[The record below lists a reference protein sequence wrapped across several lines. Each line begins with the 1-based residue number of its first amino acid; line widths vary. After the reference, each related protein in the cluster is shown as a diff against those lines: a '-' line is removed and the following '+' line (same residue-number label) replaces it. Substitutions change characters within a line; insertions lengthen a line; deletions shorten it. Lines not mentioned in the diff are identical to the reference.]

1 MAASTSGATEEAK
14 VHVVV
19 LGGGIVGASVAY
31 YGVRDHGDVLRVSV
45 VERTHVAASAS
56 GKGGGFLAGGWGDGG
71 VTEELH
77 RNGFALWEEVAAE
90 LQLDSYRKVRTLQV
104 QGGAGRRPTG
114 ANPSWLDGE
123 ASARAMDDATAQVA
137 PHEYTTKAMAVA
149 VGRGAALREGLHAVG
164 FEFADQS
171 DGGAGARVCGV
182 RLSDGTVLEADHV
195 VVAMGVWSALLGD
208 WLGDP
213 GAVPLEGIKST
224 SIVYEGQEA
233 AANTEPFALFCA
245 EDPRFGTHMEVYPR
259 ASGEVYCCGLGGSD
273 YVSGA
278 RLRAGGDCDDAS
290 KIHADPLRVEA
301 AHAALS
307 SMASFARDAGAPS
320 RSQACMRPCA
330 PDALPLLGRV
340 PGLDNVSIGAG
351 TNCWGLL
358 WGPVVGRA
366 LAEQVALG
374 KPTSLSFVPSFDPKR
389 YMARGQAGT
398 RGRKQRG
405 TSVGE
410 QW

>member
-1 MAASTSGATEEAK
+1 MTGESKK
-14 VHVVV
+14 VKVVV

-31 YGVRDHGDVLRVSV
+31 HGLRDHGDTLAVTV
-45 VERTHVAASAS
+45 VERTEVAASAS

-77 RNGFALWEEVAAE
+77 RRGFALWEELAE
-90 LQLDSYRKVRTLQV
+90 ELSLESYRKVKTLQV
-104 QGGAGRRPTG
+104 QGGAGRKPSRW
-114 ANPSWLDGE
+114 NPSWLDGE
-123 ASARAMDDATAQVA
+123 ASARAMDESTAQVA
-137 PHEYTTKAMAVA
+137 PYEYTTKAMAEA
-149 VGRGAALREGLHAVG
+149 VRLGAELRTGVHAVG
-164 FEFADQS
+164 LVFS
-171 DGGAGARVCGV
+171 DEGPQRKVTGV
-182 RLSDGTVLEADHV
+182 ELSDGSVESADHV

-208 WLGDP
+208 WMGDDN
-213 GAVPLEGIKST
+213 AVPLEGIKST
-224 SIVYEGQEA
+224 SIVYEGQEL
-233 AANTEPFALFCA
+233 AANDEPFALFCA

-290 KIHADPLRVEA
+290 KIEADPRRVEA
-301 AHAALS
+301 AHASLA

-358 WGPVVGRA
+358 WGPVVGKA

-374 KPTSLSFVPSFDPKR
+374 EPKSLRFQPAFDPAR
-389 YMARGQAGT
+389 YMKAAGK

-405 TSVGE
+405 QQVGE